1 MQVYFKIKLEICNM
15 KIEEELF
22 KKAIELIANNPG
34 LLAELGDMPNIKFPT
49 KGGKVFWNDLAN
61 YNGWRIQQ
69 NTLFKNCRILDP
81 DNVRRAW
88 GGMAAMEKIFEKL
101 VNGNK

>member
-1 MQVYFKIKLEICNM
+1 M
-15 KIEEELF
+15 KKEELF
-22 KKAIELIANNPG
+22 KIAIELIAKKPE
-34 LLAELGDMPNIKFPT
+34 LLANLGDMPNINFPT
-49 KGGKVFWNDLAN
+49 KGGKVFWNDLAS

-81 DNVRRAW
+81 NNVRRAW
-88 GGMAAMEKIFEKL
+88 GGMATMEKIFEKL

>member
-1 MQVYFKIKLEICNM
+1 MKKEIQDIK
-15 KIEEELF
+15 KEELF
-22 KKAIELIANNPG
+22 KIAIELIAKNPE
-34 LLAELGDMPNIKFPT
+34 LLANLGDMPNINFST
-49 KGGKVFWNDLAN
+49 KGGKVFWNDLAS

-81 DNVRRAW
+81 NNVRRAW

>member
-1 MQVYFKIKLEICNM
+1 M
-15 KIEEELF
+15 
-22 KKAIELIANNPG
+22 AIELIAKNPA
-34 LLAELGDMPNIKFPT
+34 LLAELGDMPNINFQT
-49 KGGKVFWNDLAN
+49 MGGKVFWNDLAS

-88 GGMAAMEKIFEKL
+88 GGIDAMEKIFEKL
-101 VNGNK
+101 VNGKK